1 MNKKQEQQILDYY
14 STNDKYIHSK
24 THSNAHQTV
33 FTKESDKYQ
42 WLVLEQKSQCEVE
55 VRQTDSHGT
64 ITARDNYELT
74 GNLPK
79 CVDVERLCEGANIQI
94 PFNADEINLIYQ
106 FGEQGKAETCA
117 HSSAIL
123 PQIKDSDTKQ
133 IVSTTLKKLNSL
145 SEETCAE
152 LTATTKR
159 RKLTE
164 RDQSIK
170 TKVSQSKGTGKTA
183 DSCRGKTAQNPKQR
197 KGGYDAMKLSRYEQE
212 TIVNYNAG
220 EQTATVYT
228 RDKTVMRKLD
238 TLVGDFPDTYK
249 LIEQNEVSKTY
260 SFPKSYVSY
269 RKPRTVSTKQRE
281 WARQMMIA
289 KNRVKKD

>member
-14 STNDKYIHSK
+14 STTDKYIRSK

-33 FTKESDKYQ
+33 FTKENDKYQ

-55 VRQTDSHGT
+55 VRQTDNHGT

-74 GNLPK
+74 RNLPK
-79 CVDVERLCEGANIQI
+79 CMGVERLCEETTMQI

-106 FGEQGKAETCA
+106 FGEQSKSETCV
-117 HSSAIL
+117 HLSAIL

-133 IVSTTLKKLNSL
+133 IVSDTLKKLNSL

-164 RDQSIK
+164 RDHSIMAK
-170 TKVSQSKGTGKTA
+170 LARAKEQTNQPTVAEGKQHRTRSKG
-183 DSCRGKTAQNPKQR
+183 
-197 KGGYDAMKLSRYEQE
+197 KGDMAL
-212 TIVNYNAG
+212 
-220 EQTATVYT
+220 
-228 RDKTVMRKLD
+228 
-238 TLVGDFPDTYK
+238 
-249 LIEQNEVSKTY
+249 
-260 SFPKSYVSY
+260 
-269 RKPRTVSTKQRE
+269 
-281 WARQMMIA
+281 
-289 KNRVKKD
+289 

>member
-14 STNDKYIHSK
+14 STTDKYIRSK

-79 CVDVERLCEGANIQI
+79 CVGVERLCEGANFQI
-94 PFNADEINLIYQ
+94 PFNADEVNLIYQ
-106 FGEQGKAETCA
+106 FGEQSKAETCA
-117 HSSAIL
+117 SLSAIL

-133 IVSTTLKKLNSL
+133 IVSGTLKKLNAL

-164 RDQSIK
+164 RDHSIK
-170 TKVSQSKGTGKTA
+170 TRLAKAKEQAKQPTVAEKNSTESKAKERGIWHYETFPIRTGN
-183 DSCRGKTAQNPKQR
+183 DCQ
-197 KGGYDAMKLSRYEQE
+197 L
-212 TIVNYNAG
+212 
-220 EQTATVYT
+220 
-228 RDKTVMRKLD
+228 
-238 TLVGDFPDTYK
+238 
-249 LIEQNEVSKTY
+249 
-260 SFPKSYVSY
+260 
-269 RKPRTVSTKQRE
+269 
-281 WARQMMIA
+281 
-289 KNRVKKD
+289 